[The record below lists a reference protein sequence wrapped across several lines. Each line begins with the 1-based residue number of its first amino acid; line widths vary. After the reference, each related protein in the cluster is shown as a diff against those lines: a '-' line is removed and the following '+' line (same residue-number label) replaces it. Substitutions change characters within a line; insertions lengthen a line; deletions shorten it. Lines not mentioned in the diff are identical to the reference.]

1 MLLSALLFYIF
12 KSTQNQKRVV
22 QFSQLQ
28 PYNEIIKE
36 KEAVIMNAVKIHNKH
51 LQYFLRN
58 RALKVISVEFAIII
72 CTLTKLTNKIGV

>member
-1 MLLSALLFYIF
+1 
-12 KSTQNQKRVV
+12 
-22 QFSQLQ
+22 
-28 PYNEIIKE
+28 
-36 KEAVIMNAVKIHNKH
+36 MNAVKIHNKH